1 MMERSD
7 IMRNRDISESKITG
21 GLSETGKRRCPML
34 YKELIELFDMLDS
47 ASASGSEVVEYFK
60 SIDPMCQAETY
71 PLTGP
76 KGHTDMVRILIP
88 GKNGKARGGSART
101 IGILGRLGG
110 LGARPDQIGFVS
122 DGDGALTALAAAAK
136 LLRMQAKGDY
146 LEGDVFI
153 STHVCPDAPTIPH
166 EPVPFMNSPVETWQ
180 VNQEEVTDS
189 LDAVLVVDT
198 TKGNRIINHRGFAI
212 SPTVCQGYILRVS
225 EDLLDV
231 MQTTTGKLPYVF
243 ALTQQD
249 ITPYGNGIFHL
260 NSILQPATATKA
272 PVVGVAI
279 TTETVVAGCATG
291 AMHLDDMD
299 EAARFMIEA
308 AKAFG
313 KGKLDFLDEEEF
325 ARIKDLYGSMEH
337 FQTLGK
343 KKEEA

>member
-1 MMERSD
+1 M
-7 IMRNRDISESKITG
+7 
-21 GLSETGKRRCPML
+21 
-34 YKELIELFDMLDS
+34 
-47 ASASGSEVVEYFK
+47 
-60 SIDPMCQAETY
+60 
-71 PLTGP
+71 
-76 KGHTDMVRILIP
+76 
-88 GKNGKARGGSART
+88 
-101 IGILGRLGG
+101 
-110 LGARPDQIGFVS
+110 
-122 DGDGALTALAAAAK
+122 TALAVAAK
-136 LLRMQAKGDY
+136 LLRMQAKGDF
-146 LEGDVFI
+146 LEGDVFV
-153 STHVCPDAPTIPH
+153 STHVCPDAPTAPH

-180 VNQEEVTDS
+180 VNKEEVTDD

-231 MQTTTGKLPYVF
+231 MQMTTGKLPYVF

-279 TTETVVAGCATG
+279 TTETTVAGCATG
-291 AMHLDDMD
+291 ATHMEDLD
-299 EAARFMIEA
+299 EAARFMIES

-313 KGKLDFLDEEEF
+313 SGKLSFLDKEEF
-325 ARIKDLYGSMEH
+325 ARIKELYGSMEH

-343 KKEEA
+343 KSEEA